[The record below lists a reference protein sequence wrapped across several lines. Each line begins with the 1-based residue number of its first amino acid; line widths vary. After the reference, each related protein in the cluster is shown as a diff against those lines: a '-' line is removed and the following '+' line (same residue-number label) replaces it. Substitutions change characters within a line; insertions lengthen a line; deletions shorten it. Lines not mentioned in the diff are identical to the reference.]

1 MKTLQLVG
9 LTKKFGEKH
18 ILNQLDFEF
27 HSPSRYIIHGE
38 SGSGKTT
45 LLNLIAGYDNPDS
58 GRVEGGGAL
67 NVGYLFQDEMLFSNL
82 TVRENLFIKYAS
94 FSPYHQADSHFE
106 ALITRTLH
114 DFNILDLI
122 DRKVSMLS
130 GGEKQRVQ
138 LASILISE
146 PDIILMDEP
155 TSKLDKKNKEQII
168 KTIET
173 VFKDKLIIV
182 VSHESNPLLEGG
194 MDLRLENGR
203 LYHEKC

>member
-1 MKTLQLVG
+1 MKTLKLVG
-9 LTKKFGEKH
+9 LTKRFGDKD
-18 ILNQLDFEF
+18 ILNRIDFEF
-27 HSPSRYIIHGE
+27 HSPNRYIIHGQ

-45 LLNLIAGYDNPDS
+45 LLNLIAGYDNPDR
-58 GRVEGGGAL
+58 GHVEGEGSS

-94 FSPYHQADSHFE
+94 FSPNHHADSHFE
-106 ALITRTLH
+106 SLIGQTLRN
-114 DFNILDLI
+114 FNILDLKE
-122 DRKVSMLS
+122 RKVSMLS

-146 PDIILMDEP
+146 PDIVLMDEP

-168 KTIET
+168 KTIEN
-173 VFKDKLIIV
+173 VFKNKLIIV
-182 VSHESNPLLEGG
+182 VSHESNLLLEGG

-203 LYHEKC
+203 LYHE